1 MVNKRLHTEAS
12 FLFSIA
18 RGDEKAFSQ
27 LFHSH
32 KQLVYNVA
40 WTYTENK
47 ALSEE
52 ILQDVF
58 LIIWKNREQ
67 LTAINDLTAY
77 LYTIA
82 RNRSLRVLKQLAAAR
97 TQELSTVPD
106 LRASDIDPAY
116 QLSEHRIQELLQ
128 KALAI
133 LSPQQRKVFELS
145 RIAGLPREEI
155 AKEMGIS
162 KATVS
167 VHLTIAL
174 RLVRAFLVSS
184 LEVFIVFMHRRDLF

>member
-18 RGDEKAFSQ
+18 RGDEQAFAQ
-27 LFHSH
+27 LFHAH
-32 KQLVYNVA
+32 KQWVYNVA

-67 LTAINDLTAY
+67 LTAIKDLSAY

-97 TQELSTVPD
+97 TQDLSSVPD

>member
-1 MVNKRLHTEAS
+1 LANNHLHTDTAL
-12 FLFSIA
+12 LFSIA
-18 RGDEKAFSQ
+18 GGDEKAFSQ
-27 LFHSH
+27 LFHSY

-67 LTAINDLTAY
+67 LTAIKDLSAY
-77 LYTIA
+77 LYIIA
-82 RNRSLRVLKQLAAAR
+82 RNRSLRVLKQVAAAR
-97 TQELSTVPD
+97 AQDIRSASYLT
-106 LRASDIDPAY
+106 ASDDDPAY
-116 QLSEHRIQELLQ
+116 RLSEQRMQELLRN
-128 KALAI
+128 ALAI

-145 RIAGLPREEI
+145 RIEGLPREEI
-155 AKEMGIS
+155 AKKMGIS

-184 LEVFIVFMHRRDLF
+184 LEVFIVIISWRDLS

>member
-18 RGDEKAFSQ
+18 RGDEKAFSE

-67 LTAINDLTAY
+67 LTAINDLAAY

-97 TQELSTVPD
+97 TRELSTIPD

-145 RIAGLPREEI
+145 RIEGLPREAI

-184 LEVFIVFMHRRDLF
+184 LEVFIVFVHRRDLF

>member
-1 MVNKRLHTEAS
+1 LANKRLHTDTAS
-12 FLFSIA
+12 LFSIA
-18 RGDEKAFSQ
+18 RGDEKAFAR
-27 LFHSH
+27 LFHSQ
-32 KQLVYNVA
+32 KQFVYNVA

-67 LTAINDLTAY
+67 LTEIKDLSAY
-77 LYTIA
+77 LYIIA
-82 RNRSLRVLKQLAAAR
+82 RNRSLRVLKQLAAGR
-97 TQELSTVPD
+97 TQDLGSVPY
-106 LRASDIDPAY
+106 LTAPDIDPSY
-116 QLSEHRIQELLQ
+116 QLSEHRMQELLQ

-145 RIAGLPREEI
+145 RIQGLPREQI
-155 AKEMGIS
+155 AREMGIS

-184 LEVFIVFMHRRDLF
+184 LEVFIVLMHRRDLF